1 MNSAELKLQ
10 IFRQID
16 SLEKNNLEGLIGL
29 LTNYINGKKDL
40 QDWNELSNDQKLGIV
55 TAISE
60 IDSNQVV
67 TNKKILSKYRKK
79 YSRG

>member
-1 MNSAELKLQ
+1 M
-10 IFRQID
+10 RQ
-16 SLEKNNLEGLIGL
+16 SLNFKSSDKSTLSKKAILEGLIGL

-40 QDWNELSNDQKLGIV
+40 QDWNELSNDQKIGIV
-55 TAISE
+55 SAISE

-67 TNKKILSKYRKK
+67 THKKILAKYRKK